1 MDNLR
6 AEMGNRIKKVRKKLH
21 FTQEAMAE
29 KLDIS
34 IKHYGDIERG
44 NAGIS
49 LELLIN
55 ISTEL
60 NVSLDYLVKGS
71 ELNAGYIPQRLVD
84 SYLGFSEEGRAIL
97 LNILDELP
105 RLK

>member
-1 MDNLR
+1 MDNLK
-6 AEMGNRIKKVRKKLH
+6 AEMGNRIKITRKKLRL
-21 FTQEAMAE
+21 TQEAMAE

-44 NAGIS
+44 NTGIS
-49 LELLIN
+49 LELLLK
-55 ISTEL
+55 ISSEL

-71 ELNAGYIPQRLVD
+71 ELNAEYVPQRLVD
-84 SYLGFSEEGRAIL
+84 CYLGFSDEGRNVL
-97 LNILDELP
+97 LNILEELP